1 MPILMQQAPDLE
13 QIKSDKE
20 RLAPLVDNNENMT
33 MKGTQIVNISE
44 DPVASVRGSSIEE
57 GQENVSTWQMVKI
70 YKVAVLW
77 SGFFALA
84 AVNWGMDMQI
94 SGGAISIASFERDF
108 GYQYKGKYIIS
119 SKWQTGFNS
128 ASYIGQFFGAIATG
142 YLADKFGK
150 RLTMGVGCIL
160 SICGVF
166 LQVFSISSPVLLL
179 GKLINGLSL
188 GTFLTVPSSYAAEI
202 CPAKIR
208 GLTTS
213 GVQLLISIGQLT
225 GNLVLK
231 GTGTFSSSAA
241 YKIPFALQFFFPI
254 IILLGLPFAPE
265 SPWYLLR
272 NSNTDLTTS
281 TLDRLGYPSPA
292 TTVGEMATSIS
303 TEAKNSSETTYLD
316 CFRGSNLRRTEIA
329 MGIFAVSQ
337 LTGVVFAISY
347 SSYFFELA
355 GLSDSNAYTLSVGV
369 SVLGLLGVICSW
381 FLINSCGRRSTSLV
395 GTAILTLLL
404 FLIGVLDILP
414 NYSSK
419 KFAFGQVACVIMFSF
434 VYLSTIGPMGWALFA
449 EIPSSSL
456 RSRTVGLGIVVQ
468 SLFGIFMNIAIPL
481 LINPDSANLRGK
493 IGFIFTGTSTMGTL
507 WVWLRVPE
515 TNGRRFDE
523 LDWLFEQGVPAR
535 KFKGYNV
542 PL

>member
-1 MPILMQQAPDLE
+1 
-13 QIKSDKE
+13 
-20 RLAPLVDNNENMT
+20 
-33 MKGTQIVNISE
+33 
-44 DPVASVRGSSIEE
+44 
-57 GQENVSTWQMVKI
+57 MVKRH
-70 YKVAVLW
+70 KVAVVW

-84 AVNWGMDMQI
+84 AINWGMDIQI
-94 SGGAISIASFERDF
+94 SNGSISIESFERDF

-150 RLTMGVGCIL
+150 RLMLGVGCLL
-160 SICGVF
+160 SICAAF
-166 LQVFSISSPVLLL
+166 LQVFAASSVVLLI
-179 GKLINGLSL
+179 GKLVNGLAL
-188 GTFLTVPSSYAAEI
+188 GAFLTIPSSYAAEI
-202 CPAKIR
+202 CPATIR
-208 GLTTS
+208 GVTTS

-231 GTGTFSSSAA
+231 GTGTFSSSGA
-241 YKIPFALQFFFPI
+241 YKIPFALQFIFPV

-272 NSNTDLTTS
+272 HAKTDSTIS
-281 TLDRLGYPSPA
+281 TLTRLGYLSPP
-292 TTVGEMATSIS
+292 TIVEEMAAIIS
-303 TEAKNSSETTYLD
+303 AEAKNSSETTYLD

-329 MGIFAVSQ
+329 MGIFAVAQ
-337 LTGVVFAISY
+337 LTGVVFSVGY

-355 GLSDSNAYTLSVGV
+355 GLSNSDAFTLSVGV
-369 SVLGLLGVICSW
+369 TVLGLLGVICSW
-381 FLINSCGRRSTSLV
+381 FLINRCGRRSTSLV
-395 GTAILTLLL
+395 GTAILTFLLL
-404 FLIGVLDILP
+404 LIGILDILP

-419 KFAFGQVACVIMFSF
+419 GPAFGQVACVIIFSF
-434 VYLSTIGPMGWALFA
+434 IYLSTIGPMGWALFA
-449 EIPSSSL
+449 EIPTSSL

-468 SLFGIFMNIAIPL
+468 SVFGILMNIAIPL
-481 LINPDSANLRGK
+481 LINPDSADLRGK
-493 IGFIFTGTSTMGTL
+493 IGFIFAGTSTIGTL

-515 TNGRRFDE
+515 TNGRTFEE
-523 LDWLFEQGVPAR
+523 LDWLFQQGVPAR

>member
-1 MPILMQQAPDLE
+1 MKDTQVNVTEEPI
-13 QIKSDKE
+13 
-20 RLAPLVDNNENMT
+20 
-33 MKGTQIVNISE
+33 
-44 DPVASVRGSSIEE
+44 ASVTTLQSQGGRED
-57 GQENVSTWQMVKI
+57 VSTWEMVKRH
-70 YKVAVLW
+70 KVAVIW

-84 AVNWGMDMQI
+84 AINWGMDIQI
-94 SGGAISIASFERDF
+94 SNGSISIESFERDF

-150 RLTMGVGCIL
+150 RLMMGAGCLL
-160 SICGVF
+160 SICAAF
-166 LQVFSISSPVLLL
+166 LQVFAASSVVLLI
-179 GKLINGLSL
+179 GKLINGLAL
-188 GTFLTVPSSYAAEI
+188 GAFLTIPSSYAAEI
-202 CPAKIR
+202 CPATIR

-231 GTGTFSSSAA
+231 GTGTFSSPWA
-241 YKIPFALQFFFPI
+241 YKIPFTLQFIFPV

-265 SPWYLLR
+265 SPWHLLR
-272 NSNTDLTTS
+272 HSKTDPTIATLT
-281 TLDRLGYPSPA
+281 RLGYLSPL
-292 TTVGEMATSIS
+292 TIVEEMAAVIS
-303 TEAKNSSETTYLD
+303 AEAKNSSETTYLD

-329 MGIFAVSQ
+329 MGIFAVAQ
-337 LTGVVFAISY
+337 LTGVVFSVGY

-355 GLSDSNAYTLSVGV
+355 GISNSNAFTLSVGV
-369 SVLGLLGVICSW
+369 TILGLLGVICSW
-381 FLINSCGRRSTSLV
+381 FLINRCGRRSTSLV
-395 GTAILTLLL
+395 GTAILTFLLL
-404 FLIGVLDILP
+404 LIGILDILP

-419 KFAFGQVACVIMFSF
+419 KPAFGQVACVIIFSF

-449 EIPSSSL
+449 EIPTSSL

-468 SLFGIFMNIAIPL
+468 SLFGILMNIVIPL

-493 IGFIFTGTSTMGTL
+493 IGFIFAGTSTMGTL

-515 TNGRRFDE
+515 TNGRRFEE
-523 LDWLFEQGVPAR
+523 LDWLFQQGVPAR
-535 KFKGYNV
+535 KFKGYSV

>member
-1 MPILMQQAPDLE
+1 MIMKDTQVV
-13 QIKSDKE
+13 
-20 RLAPLVDNNENMT
+20 LV
-33 MKGTQIVNISE
+33 SE
-44 DPVASVRGSSIEE
+44 DPVTQIASLETQE
-57 GQENVSTWQMVKI
+57 GPEKLSTWQMVMRH
-70 YKVAVLW
+70 KVAVFW

-84 AVNWGMDMQI
+84 AVNWGMDIQI

-108 GYQYKGKYIIS
+108 GYNYRGAYIIS

-128 ASYIGQFFGAIATG
+128 ASYVGQLFGAIATG
-142 YLADKFGK
+142 YLTDRFGK
-150 RLTMGVGCIL
+150 RLMMGVGCIL
-160 SICGVF
+160 SIIGVF
-166 LQVFSISSPVLLL
+166 LQVFARSSVVLLV
-179 GKLINGLSL
+179 GKLINGLAL
-188 GTFLTVPSSYAAEI
+188 GAFLTIPSSYAAEI
-202 CPAKIR
+202 CPATIR

-231 GTGTFSSSAA
+231 GTGTFASANA
-241 YKIPFALQFFFPI
+241 YRIPFALQFIFPT

-272 NSNTDLTTS
+272 HSHMDNTTS
-281 TLDRLGYPSPA
+281 TLVRLGYPSPLDTA
-292 TTVGEMATSIS
+292 EEMTTIIS
-303 TEAKNSSETTYLD
+303 TESKNSSETTYLD
-316 CFRGSNLRRTEIA
+316 CFRGSNLRRTEIS
-329 MGIFAVSQ
+329 MGIFAVAQ
-337 LTGVVFAISY
+337 LTGVVFSVGY

-355 GLSDSNAYTLSVGV
+355 GMSDSNAFTLSVGV
-369 SVLGLLGVICSW
+369 TILGLMGVIFSW
-381 FLINSCGRRSTSLV
+381 FLINRCGRRSTSFV
-395 GTAILTLLL
+395 GTAMLTFLLL
-404 FLIGVLDILP
+404 LIGILDILP

-419 KFAFGQVACVIMFSF
+419 GPAYGQVACVITFSF
-434 VYLSTIGPMGWALFA
+434 IYLSTIGPMGWALFA

-468 SLFGIFMNIAIPL
+468 SVFGIVMNIAIPL

-493 IGFIFTGTSTMGTL
+493 IGFIFAGTSTLGTL

-515 TNGRRFDE
+515 TNGRKFDE
-523 LDWLFEQGVPAR
+523 LDWLFEQGIPAR